1 MFYVTTPIYYVNAR
15 PHIGH
20 AYTTVLA
27 DVLNRFHRLF
37 GEETYFL
44 TGVDEHGQKVQ
55 EAAEKRGM
63 TPQQHCDDMERH
75 FRDAWPGLHIATD
88 DFIRTTEARHKL
100 VVQGVL
106 QQLWDQGEIYRDEY
120 EGWYSPSVERYWTE
134 KDLVDGRCPESGQM
148 VQYIKEANYFF
159 RMGKYQQRLIEHIQA
174 NPDFIRPE
182 SRRNEVLGF
191 LKKPLKDLC
200 ISRPKARL
208 SWGIEIPFDRDYVT
222 YVWFDALLNYVTG
235 AGYLVDGERF
245 ATQWPGVHHLI
256 GKDILTTHSV
266 YWPTMLMG
274 AGLPLPKSIIA
285 TGWWL
290 VDNTKMSKSLGN
302 VVSPLELKDKYG
314 VDVLRYFLMREMSI
328 GQDANFSEAALVA
341 RNNSDLANDL
351 GNLTNRVA
359 HMVGKYSEAVIQPL
373 AALQAVDLE
382 VQAAVAPLK
391 AKVRGLVEDFKL
403 NVALEEVLQFVRSL
417 NKYIDTT
424 KPFTTAKTDPARCGT
439 SLRVALEGVRVA
451 ANLLHPVMPVKME
464 EILRVIGAGGPV
476 ATLADLDF
484 GGIREGAMVRL
495 GEPVF
500 PRHEFTAPI
509 EIPPAS
515 VPDVGAPL
523 AAPAGIGSGT
533 HGPTKGAQPA
543 APLQN
548 ADDGLI
554 DYETFA
560 KLDLRVAEVLAA
572 EPIQGA
578 DKLLKLRIRVG
589 ADERDLVAGIRMAYA
604 PEALVGRK
612 VVIVANLKPR
622 KLRGVTSQGMVLAAH
637 DADDAPVVLMPERDV
652 PSGSKVS

>member
-20 AYTTVLA
+20 AYTTILA
-27 DVLNRFHRLF
+27 DVLRRFHRLF

-44 TGVDEHGQKVQ
+44 TGVDEHGQKVE
-55 EAAEKRGM
+55 EAAAKRGM

-88 DFIRTTEARHKL
+88 DFIRTTEARHKR
-100 VVQGVL
+100 VVQEVL
-106 QQLWDQGEIYRDEY
+106 QQLWDAGEIYRDEY

-134 KDLVDGRCPESGQM
+134 KDLVDGKCPESGQP
-148 VQYIKEANYFF
+148 VQFIKEANYFF
-159 RMGKYQQRLIEHIQA
+159 RMGKYQQRLVDHIESH
-174 NPDFIRPE
+174 PDFIRPE

-222 YVWFDALLNYVTG
+222 YVWFDALLNYVT
-235 AGYLVDGERF
+235 AAFYETDKQRF
-245 ATQWPGVHHLI
+245 AHQWAGVHHLI

-314 VDVLRYFLMREMSI
+314 VDVMRYFLMREMSI

-359 HMVGKYSEAVIQPL
+359 HMVGKYSAGVIQPL
-373 AALQAVDLE
+373 ADLQPVDVVVRNE
-382 VQAAVAPLK
+382 VFKLK
-391 AKVRGLVEDFKL
+391 TGVPILVNAFKL
-403 NVALEEVLQFVRSL
+403 NVAIEEILQFVRSL
-417 NKYIDTT
+417 NKYIDVT

-439 SLRVALEGVRVA
+439 SLRVALEGIRVA

-464 EILRVIGAGGPV
+464 EILRVSGAGGPV
-476 ATLADLDF
+476 ETLDALEF
-484 GGIREGAMVRL
+484 GGIREGAMVQL

-500 PRHEFTAPI
+500 PRHEFVAPI
-509 EIPPAS
+509 EIPPAV
-515 VPDVGAPL
+515 VPTAPAAAAPV
-523 AAPAGIGSGT
+523 AAPA
-533 HGPTKGAQPA
+533 QPA
-543 APLQN
+543 S
-548 ADDGLI
+548 DDGLI
-554 DYETFA
+554 DFETFA
-560 KLDLRVAEVLAA
+560 KIDLRVAEVLTA
-572 EPIQGA
+572 EAVQGA

-589 ADERDLVAGIRMAYA
+589 AEERDLVAGIRAAYS
-604 PEALVGRK
+604 PESMVGRK
-612 VVIVANLKPR
+612 IVIVANLKPR
-622 KLRGVTSQGMVLAAH
+622 KLRGVMSQGMLLAAH
-637 DADDAPVVLMPERDV
+637 QDDGAPVILMPSADV

>member
-20 AYTTVLA
+20 AYTTILA
-27 DVLNRFHRLF
+27 DVLRRYHRLF
-37 GEETYFL
+37 GEDTYFL
-44 TGVDEHGQKVQ
+44 TGVDEHGLKVQ

-75 FRDAWPGLHIATD
+75 FRDAWPGLNIVTD
-88 DFIRTTEARHKL
+88 DFIRTTEPRHKR
-100 VVQGVL
+100 VVQQIL
-106 QQLWDQGEIYRDEY
+106 QQLWDAGEIYRDEY

-134 KDLVDGRCPESGQM
+134 KDLVDGKCPESGQP
-148 VQYIKEANYFF
+148 VQFIKEANYFF
-159 RMGKYQQRLIEHIQA
+159 RMGKYQQRLIDHIQQ

-191 LKKPLKDLC
+191 LRQPLKDLC
-200 ISRPKARL
+200 ISRPKSRL
-208 SWGIEIPFDRDYVT
+208 SWGIEIPFDHDYVT
-222 YVWFDALLNYVTG
+222 YVWFDALLNYVT
-235 AGYLVDGERF
+235 AAAYETDRDRF
-245 ATQWPGVHHLI
+245 AHQWAGVHHLI

-302 VVSPLELKDKYG
+302 VVSPLDLKDKYG

-359 HMVGKYSEAVIQPL
+359 HMVGRYHQGWIQPL
-373 AALQAVDLE
+373 AALQPVDDE
-382 VQAAVAPLK
+382 VAAAVAPLK
-391 AKVRGLVEDFKL
+391 ARVRALIDDFKL
-403 NVALEEVLQFVRSL
+403 NVAIEEVLQFVRSL
-417 NKYIDTT
+417 NKYIDVT
-424 KPFTTAKTDPARCGT
+424 KPFSTAKTDPVRTGT

-451 ANLLHPVMPVKME
+451 ANLLHPIMPVKME
-464 EILRVIGAGGPV
+464 EILRVIGAGAPV
-476 ATLADLDF
+476 STLADLAF
-484 GGIREGAMVRL
+484 GGIPEGAAVAV

-509 EIPPAS
+509 EIPPAV
-515 VPDVGAPL
+515 VPA
-523 AAPAGIGSGT
+523 AAPA
-533 HGPTKGAQPA
+533 PA
-543 APLQN
+543 AAAAQTPAPSGIEGN
-548 ADDGLI
+548 DDGTI
-554 DYETFA
+554 DFETFA
-560 KLDLRVAEVLAA
+560 KIDLRVAEVLAA

-578 DKLLKLRIRVG
+578 DKLLKLRIKVG

-622 KLRGVTSQGMVLAAH
+622 KLRGVMSQGMVLAAH
-637 DADDAPVVLMPERDV
+637 EEGGAPVILQPEHDV